1 MGFVYKSAV
10 SYAQQQS
17 KIQSEEIDAAFKEV
31 KQSIREETNN
41 RITADLNLQQELSA
55 IRGVVTEEISARTE
69 SETLIKSDILTEK
82 NQRENDVANLQ
93 NAINTEKT
101 ARENT
106 ESSLRDEFEAALDAE
121 KVERSQEISDMQTA
135 ISVAMGNAQRLQEIE
150 NENLRRQMEA
160 DAASQG
166 TTLSQLNERLTTE
179 EQTRAAED
187 TKLTNA
193 IATEKSNRQTAITNL
208 QSTLTTSINNEKNL
222 REAADTNLQTGFN
235 SALATETQNRTN
247 ALNSLETS
255 LKSYVDSEIAGVEE
269 NLNDYV
275 TWDKSTELK
284 ILTNKGWRA
293 PDDATLTIST
303 VPSQVGSLT
312 YNGNA
317 QSPTWINFDNAKLE
331 ISGDTSKIDA
341 GEYTVTF
348 KPLDLYVW
356 ADTLDQQTK
365 TATWKIEPLKLAKP
379 AAAVTTFTFNN
390 SAQSLNVS
398 NFDSNYI
405 SQNGNVSATNV
416 NSYSAVYKL
425 KNTTNT
431 KWSDNSTAD
440 VTINWKINVL
450 KLEKPSA
457 AVTEFQHDGNTKTL
471 SISNFNSTY
480 ENQTGTI
487 SAANVGT
494 YSVIFS
500 LKSTTNTTW
509 NDNSTSNV
517 TINWEIKQSVLSEE
531 QSGGF
536 AQIGTLTYNG
546 NSQTVSI
553 QNYDPNLHE
562 LSSTT
567 SAVNA
572 GTYTAK
578 ISPKSGCTW
587 SDGTTTAKSI
597 SWTIKPMTLQKPVAA
612 STTFDYD
619 GTTKTLS
626 VSNYNSSRMTQ
637 SGVTSASEAGEYSV
651 TYTLNSTTNYI
662 WADNS
667 TAAVV
672 IEWTIGAMSIPKPT
686 AATTSFTYSGAAK
699 TLSVQNYNANYMSM
713 SGTISETNAGSYSV
727 TYSLTNTARAKWADG
742 STADVKISWKIE
754 RKALTATQSTFSQNG
769 TLTFN
774 GAKQTVSITNYNSS
788 YHTLSGTTYST
799 AAGTFTAKVAP
810 NSNYCWNDS
819 TTAAKSVTWT
829 IEQKILEKPTV
840 ADTNFIWSGNTYTL
854 AVSNYESTFLNQT
867 GTVSAKN
874 VGEYS
879 VTYSI
884 KAPASAHWTDGTTDN
899 VVFNWQIEGQKLS
912 QTYSTFS
919 QDGTLTYTGARLT
932 VSIKNYDSSYHTLGG
947 TTYATNTG
955 VYTATITPKDGYC
968 FNDGSST
975 AKEISWSILPMTLDI
990 PTAAETDFT
999 YDGNTKTLSISN
1011 YNSTWMTRSGT
1022 YSAKAAGNYQVT
1034 FTLKNTTNTQWANGS
1049 TDSIVIDWSIGLT
1062 KVTIPSLAT
1071 STFTYDGNSKEPV
1084 FNDFD
1089 SSLMTASSETSAV
1102 NAGNY
1107 VIKVAL
1113 KDKTRY
1119 CWADNSTDDKTFAWI
1134 VKRKNLTAAQSTFS
1148 QSGTLNYTGSSQTV
1162 TISNYDANYH
1172 SLGGVYL
1179 SVNAGTFI
1187 AKISP
1192 LPNYAWSDSTFA
1204 EKSVTWTINPIKL
1217 AKPAAS
1223 VTDFTYDKQAHALTI
1238 SNFNSTYITESGTT
1252 SATAAGSYS
1261 VKYTLKNTTNTIWA
1275 DSSTSSVIIAWT
1287 ITKTRLTK
1295 PTLQADTFTY
1305 SGSNRTVTIKN
1316 FNSTYMT
1323 QEGVA
1328 QAKDAGNYS
1337 ITISLIDDTVVEWED
1352 GTTADVVLNWVINKA
1367 AMTATYSAPSQK
1379 TVPTFTNK
1387 SISLLSTTYLNGYSS
1402 TYQNWS
1408 SDTSAVNAGTYTAKV
1423 TPKDNYTWNDGTVST
1438 KTVTWKIDAAQ
1449 IDPPTVS
1456 ADLTYNENVQSP
1468 TLTGYDSSKMTL
1480 GGTTSATN
1488 AGDYTLTV
1496 SPASSNYIFSTG
1508 ESSVNLI
1515 WTIKKITLAKPT
1527 LTNARDVFVRTGA
1540 TRTTANIKN
1549 YDEELMTATGD
1560 FSGFHVGDYYINVKL
1575 KDAANYCFE
1584 DVAGDT
1590 VSLKWY
1596 IAVTNVTAIPYDG
1609 KNEKDYTGNEQSFTW
1624 STAPNAGY
1632 FDSAG
1637 DISATT
1643 IGNYSFSITLKYPG
1657 DTYWRVRT
1665 SYAQTSGLNYT
1676 LESTNS
1682 NFAHIYSDTL
1692 TFNWSIGVTQITA
1705 PSISTDYFDYDGTAK
1720 TVTINNFDS
1729 STMTKSG
1736 TESATNKN
1744 FYTVTFSLKDKN
1756 NTCWSTGGSED
1767 IVIEWAIGKK
1777 KVAKPTIS
1785 GDTEFTYSGS
1795 AKTLSVE
1802 GYDADAMT
1810 QGGYLSATDAGSY
1823 TVTYTLK
1830 STTACQYVWSDNS
1843 TAAVSFTWKIN
1854 KAALSNVTF
1863 SQSGSLTYDGTAK
1876 TVTIKNFNAST
1887 MDVSSTTSA
1896 TAAGTYTAKVTPK
1909 SNYTWSDGTSTA
1921 KSVSWK
1927 INPKT
1932 LTKPSA
1938 STINFE
1944 YDGTAKT
1951 LTVSNYNSTYMNQT
1965 GTVSATDSGE
1975 YSVSYS
1981 LKSTTN
1987 TIWND
1992 NSTAAVVINWSIGGS
2007 YIAVPTIS
2015 PTTQISQGLTKIHS
2029 VTISGFD
2036 SDTMT
2041 VGVAGGAQFVSSNNT
2056 VLSVPSSHTGNYN
2069 SGEPRTLTVTFALKD
2084 KTNTAWA
2091 GGGTANKSLT
2101 WSITKKT
2108 LSAAESTFTQD
2119 KTVSYDGNSHSVTE
2133 AVSSIKAAY
2142 IGEYYTLSSDTGTNG
2157 TITTTITP
2165 TAAAQWSDGTS
2176 AAKTVQWQIENA
2188 AATLTLSSD
2197 TVTINWTSAP
2207 SSNGVT
2213 INFTTNSSGTISLSS
2228 SDSYVAAPQT
2238 TSTTAAS
2245 GKFGILIKG
2254 NGTATITVSQAA
2266 SGGYSAVT
2274 KYITVKVTT
2283 KYIHLSWSEIQSLS
2297 SSGNLLNYMR
2307 IGDLCNATVSG
2318 TVGTLS
2324 INKKVYFRLIGY
2336 NHNTS
2341 VEGANRAHFMSTEIF
2356 TDSDYGK
2363 TIANGAATNSF
2374 VYSTA
2379 TSSGNNKDYSQS
2391 SLRTRGTEFY
2401 NALPSSLQNVIVA
2414 CMKKMATG
2422 SYGNDKIWI
2431 PSMYEIFGTGDSVY
2445 IQQYEYFEN
2454 GNSASMNK
2462 IYWLRDFSGDTMSNK
2477 TYYVAAN
2484 GSSGFLSND
2493 AQGISYG
2500 FVPCFTV
2507 G

>member
-1 MGFVYKSAV
+1 MGLVYKSAV

-17 KIQSEEIDAAFKEV
+17 KIQSEEIDAAFKEI
-31 KQSIREETNN
+31 KQSIKDETNN
-41 RITADLNLQQELSA
+41 RSTADLNLQQELSA

-93 NAINTEKT
+93 AAINNEKT

-193 IATEKSNRQTAITNL
+193 IAAETSNRQTAVTNL
-208 QSTLTTSINNEKNL
+208 QSTLTTSINNEKTARETADTTLQTNL
-222 REAADTNLQTGFN
+222 TNATNTLEGKITSEKTAREAADTTLQNNFN
-235 SALATETQNRTN
+235 SAIATETQSRTN

-269 NLNDYV
+269 NLNDFTAPTATAAGKRGLV
-275 TWDKSTELK
+275 PAPAKGVELK
-284 ILTNKGWRA
+284 ILTNMGWRA
-293 PDDATLTIST
+293 PDDATLTISA

-317 QSPTWINFDNAKLE
+317 QTPTWINFDNKKLS

-348 KPLDLYVW
+348 TPLDLYLW
-356 ADTLDQQTK
+356 ADTLDQQPK

-379 AAAVTTFTFNN
+379 AAAVTEFTFNN

-405 SQNGNVSATNV
+405 SQNGNVSATNAASYSAVFSLKNTVNTTWTDNSTSNVTISWKINPLKLTKPTAAVTTFTFNNSAQTLQVADFNSTYESQTGTVSATNV

-431 KWSDNSTAD
+431 KWADNSTSN
-440 VTINWKINVL
+440 VTISWTINPL
-450 KLEKPSA
+450 LLEKPSA

-471 SISNFNSTY
+471 NISNFNSTY

-487 SAANVGT
+487 SAANVGN
-494 YSVIFS
+494 YSVTFS
-500 LKSTTNTTW
+500 LKNTTNTKW

-517 TINWEIKQSVLSEE
+517 TINWEIKQSVLTEE
-531 QSGGF
+531 QSSGF

-553 QNYDPNLHE
+553 QNFDENYHE

-572 GTYTAK
+572 GTYTVK

-587 SDGTTTAKSI
+587 SDGTNSAKSI

-637 SGVTSASEAGEYSV
+637 SGVTSASEAGSYQV

-667 TAAVV
+667 TSAVV

-699 TLSVQNYNANYMSM
+699 TLSIQNYDENYMSM
-713 SGTISETNAGSYSV
+713 TGTISETDAGEYSV
-727 TYSLTNTARAKWADG
+727 TFKLIDTSRAVWADS
-742 STADVKISWKIE
+742 STADVTISWTIN
-754 RKALTATQSTFSQNG
+754 RKKLTAAQSTFSQSG
-769 TLTFN
+769 TLTYN
-774 GAKQTVSITNYNSS
+774 KEVQTVTISGYNSKFHSLSGATEQWAAGTHKAYVSPLDNYCWNDGTTAAKTVTWTIEILKIPKPYATVTTFTYNKNGNTLDVQNYNSDYMRNIGAAWTRTNVGQYTS
-788 YHTLSGTTYST
+788 EFIISDGKINPTDNIHWEDDTIDHVIINWEIVANVLSAEQSTFSVDGVLTWNGSRQNVSINGYDSTVHSLGGTHYST
-799 AAGTFTAKVAP
+799 AAGEF
-810 NSNYCWNDS
+810 
-819 TTAAKSVTWT
+819 
-829 IEQKILEKPTV
+829 E
-840 ADTNFIWSGNTYTL
+840 
-854 AVSNYESTFLNQT
+854 
-867 GTVSAKN
+867 
-874 VGEYS
+874 
-879 VTYSI
+879 
-884 KAPASAHWTDGTTDN
+884 
-899 VVFNWQIEGQKLS
+899 
-912 QTYSTFS
+912 
-919 QDGTLTYTGARLT
+919 
-932 VSIKNYDSSYHTLGG
+932 
-947 TTYATNTG
+947 
-955 VYTATITPKDGYC
+955 ATIAPRTGNV
-968 FNDGSST
+968 FSDGSSD
-975 AKEISWSILPMTLDI
+975 AKVITWKILPLILDI

-999 YDGNTKTLSISN
+999 FDNTTKTLSITN
-1011 YNSTWMTRSGT
+1011 YNSNYMTRSGT
-1022 YSAKAAGNYQVT
+1022 YSASAAGNYQVT
-1034 FTLKNTTNTQWANGS
+1034 FTLKDSANSQWANGS
-1049 TDSIVIDWSIGLT
+1049 TEPVVIDWSIGLT
-1062 KVTIPSLAT
+1062 KVTIPSLST

-1119 CWADNSTDDKTFAWI
+1119 CWTDNSTDDKTFAWI

-1192 LPNYAWSDSTFA
+1192 LSNYAWNDSTFA

-1217 AKPAAS
+1217 AKPTAS

-1275 DSSTSSVIIAWT
+1275 D
-1287 ITKTRLTK
+1287 
-1295 PTLQADTFTY
+1295 
-1305 SGSNRTVTIKN
+1305 
-1316 FNSTYMT
+1316 NS
-1323 QEGVA
+1323 
-1328 QAKDAGNYS
+1328 
-1337 ITISLIDDTVVEWED
+1337 
-1352 GTTADVVLNWVINKA
+1352 TADV
-1367 AMTATYSAPSQK
+1367 
-1379 TVPTFTNK
+1379 
-1387 SISLLSTTYLNGYSS
+1387 
-1402 TYQNWS
+1402 
-1408 SDTSAVNAGTYTAKV
+1408 
-1423 TPKDNYTWNDGTVST
+1423 
-1438 KTVTWKIDAAQ
+1438 
-1449 IDPPTVS
+1449 
-1456 ADLTYNENVQSP
+1456 
-1468 TLTGYDSSKMTL
+1468 
-1480 GGTTSATN
+1480 
-1488 AGDYTLTV
+1488 
-1496 SPASSNYIFSTG
+1496 
-1508 ESSVNLI
+1508 
-1515 WTIKKITLAKPT
+1515 
-1527 LTNARDVFVRTGA
+1527 
-1540 TRTTANIKN
+1540 
-1549 YDEELMTATGD
+1549 
-1560 FSGFHVGDYYINVKL
+1560 
-1575 KDAANYCFE
+1575 
-1584 DVAGDT
+1584 
-1590 VSLKWY
+1590 
-1596 IAVTNVTAIPYDG
+1596 
-1609 KNEKDYTGNEQSFTW
+1609 
-1624 STAPNAGY
+1624 
-1632 FDSAG
+1632 
-1637 DISATT
+1637 
-1643 IGNYSFSITLKYPG
+1643 
-1657 DTYWRVRT
+1657 
-1665 SYAQTSGLNYT
+1665 
-1676 LESTNS
+1676 
-1682 NFAHIYSDTL
+1682 
-1692 TFNWSIGVTQITA
+1692 
-1705 PSISTDYFDYDGTAK
+1705 
-1720 TVTINNFDS
+1720 TIN
-1729 STMTKSG
+1729 
-1736 TESATNKN
+1736 
-1744 FYTVTFSLKDKN
+1744 
-1756 NTCWSTGGSED
+1756 
-1767 IVIEWAIGKK
+1767 
-1777 KVAKPTIS
+1777 
-1785 GDTEFTYSGS
+1785 
-1795 AKTLSVE
+1795 
-1802 GYDADAMT
+1802 
-1810 QGGYLSATDAGSY
+1810 
-1823 TVTYTLK
+1823 
-1830 STTACQYVWSDNS
+1830 
-1843 TAAVSFTWKIN
+1843 WKIN
-1854 KAALSNVTF
+1854 VLKLE
-1863 SQSGSLTYDGTAK
+1863 
-1876 TVTIKNFNAST
+1876 
-1887 MDVSSTTSA
+1887 
-1896 TAAGTYTAKVTPK
+1896 
-1909 SNYTWSDGTSTA
+1909 
-1921 KSVSWK
+1921 
-1927 INPKT
+1927 
-1932 LTKPSA
+1932 KPSA
-1938 STINFE
+1938 AVTEFQH
-1944 YDGTAKT
+1944 DGNTKT
-1951 LTVSNYNSTYMNQT
+1951 LNISNFNSTYMNQT

-1987 TIWND
+1987 TVWAD

-2007 YIAVPTIS
+2007 YIEVPTIS
-2015 PTTQISQGLTKIHS
+2015 PTTQISQGLTKTHS
-2029 VTISGFD
+2029 VTVNNFD
-2036 SDTMT
+2036 AETMT
-2041 VGVAGGAQFVSSNNT
+2041 QSGTVSTS
-2056 VLSVPSSHTGNYN
+2056 TGKAATY
-2069 SGEPRTLTVTFALKD
+2069 TVTFALKD

-2091 GGGTANKSLT
+2091 DGGTANKSLT
-2101 WSITKKT
+2101 WSVTKKT
-2108 LSAAESTFTQD
+2108 LSATESTFTQD

-2176 AAKTVQWQIENA
+2176 TAKTVQWQIENA
-2188 AATLTLSSD
+2188 APTLTLASE
-2197 TVTINWTSAP
+2197 TVTVNFA
-2207 SSNGVT
+2207 SNITDSREYVT
-2213 INFTTNSSGTISLSS
+2213 YTTNSSGAISVSS
-2228 SDSYVAAPQT
+2228 SDNFVVDAVAE
-2238 TSTTAAS
+2238 SRDNR
-2245 GKFGILIKG
+2245 IRLMIKA

-2266 SGGYSAVT
+2266 AGGYSAVT

-2283 KYIHLSWSEIQSLS
+2283 AVIFLSWSEIQSLS

-2307 IGDLCNATVSG
+2307 IGDIVSWTITGTISG
-2318 TVGTLS
+2318 TVGILS
-2324 INKKVYFRLIGY
+2324 INNKCVDFRLIGY
-2336 NHNTS
+2336 NHNAS
-2341 VEGANRAHFMSTEIF
+2341 VEGANRAHFMSTEVF

-2363 TIANGAATNSF
+2363 TISDGAATNSF

-2379 TSSGNNKDYSQS
+2379 TSSGDNKNYSLS

-2414 CMKKMATG
+2414 CMKKRATG

-2431 PSMYEIFGTGDSVY
+2431 PSMCEIFGTGDSVY
-2445 IQQYEYFEN
+2445 IQQYEYFAN

-2462 IYWLRDFSGDTMSNK
+2462 IYWLRDFSGDTLSNQ
-2477 TYYVAAN
+2477 TYYVDADGRSN
-2484 GSSGFLSND
+2484 SRSNFLSND

-2507 G
+2507 GG